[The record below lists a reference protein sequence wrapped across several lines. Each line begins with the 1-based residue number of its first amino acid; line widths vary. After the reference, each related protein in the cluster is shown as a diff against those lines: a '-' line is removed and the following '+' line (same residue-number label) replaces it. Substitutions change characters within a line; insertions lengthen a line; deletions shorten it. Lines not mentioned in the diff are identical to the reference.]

1 MYNLLSLK
9 ITQAKSPK
17 PPEMYQ
23 RDAVDTSPDLGG
35 KMSPQNLRNDYLTQW
50 ADDTDGIVESF
61 VTVAGLIFT

>member
-35 KMSPQNLRNDYLTQW
+35 KMPPPKTFEM
-50 ADDTDGIVESF
+50 T
-61 VTVAGLIFT
+61 T